1 MLCLI
6 FLHAACCRVLL
17 VQNIEDIDEIAR
29 ALQQRRNERIDRK
42 SFRQLV
48 VQTLGNRAMPPSQVD
63 FLYQCFDRCEHGFTC
78 CNTRLH
84 DGVGGKVWICGLAI
98 VTYSALFGS
107 VVLKSAGQQ
116 GHAPEPSRLSVPV
129 L

>member
-1 MLCLI
+1 
-6 FLHAACCRVLL
+6 VLL

-63 FLYQCFDRCEHGFTC
+63 FLYQCFDRCEPNGVLC
-78 CNTRLH
+78 C
-84 DGVGGKVWICGLAI
+84 
-98 VTYSALFGS
+98 
-107 VVLKSAGQQ
+107 
-116 GHAPEPSRLSVPV
+116 
-129 L
+129 